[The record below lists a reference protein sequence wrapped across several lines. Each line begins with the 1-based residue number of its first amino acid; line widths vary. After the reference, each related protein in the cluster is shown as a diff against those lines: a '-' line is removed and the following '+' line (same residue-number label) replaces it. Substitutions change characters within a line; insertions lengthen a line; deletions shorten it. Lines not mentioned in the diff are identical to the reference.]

1 MAKKPIQVRID
12 EKLKKRVEKIF
23 ENLGLDTASA
33 VRIFFMKVVQMGG
46 IPFDVRDDSY
56 CEIDEDPAVVGSHD

>member
-1 MAKKPIQVRID
+1 MANKPIQARID

-33 VRIFFMKVVQMGG
+33 IRMYFIKVVQVGG
-46 IPFDVRDDSY
+46 IPFDIRDKRY
-56 CEIDEDPAVVGSHD
+56 CEPSAEEGD